1 MKKEDVS
8 NYNKESETK
17 FKVERDY
24 YLGISKI
31 ICDKQDLIEC
41 LDYIQASAFFPI
53 EIKLLIDTTQ
63 IILNRHNYSGR
74 KYIDE
79 TKSNMYD
86 ENYPQKWNDVR
97 LYNEIIEI
105 LSHQ

>member
-41 LDYIQASAFFPI
+41 LDYIQASAFFPT
-53 EIKLLIDTTQ
+53 EIKLLINTTQ

-86 ENYPQKWNDVR
+86 ENYPQKQNDVK

>member
-8 NYNKESETK
+8 NYNKE
-17 FKVERDY
+17 
-24 YLGISKI
+24 L
-31 ICDKQDLIEC
+31 
-41 LDYIQASAFFPI
+41 
-53 EIKLLIDTTQ
+53 
-63 IILNRHNYSGR
+63 
-74 KYIDE
+74 E